1 MKPRI
6 QILAAACSAFLLA
19 GCVTTPD
26 FEMSPEQKSV
36 IPARWN
42 APALHSELS
51 RDTSDWWQTWEE
63 AELSSLIERAMNVN
77 TSVKE
82 AQANLRY
89 AMAALTVSG
98 SNLVPKVNGTGSG
111 GRSHANRTGSNNF
124 SIGVNGSWTID
135 AGGRYADY
143 LASKADL
150 MAADASLG
158 DVQTAIAAQVAAA
171 YVNLRLAQ
179 RQVSVA
185 EQNLKTQKEALD
197 IADWRYR
204 SGLVDSTDVDQAR
217 TSLEQ
222 TRASIPTH
230 KANVVRNRNLLA
242 KLTSQ
247 KPENIGV
254 LPVKEIPV
262 PPNNLGLEIPA
273 DTLRQRPDVRAAEA
287 DVMAAMARHTSARSA
302 LFPSLTINGSLGLA
316 GVTIGMLGEAGTHN
330 SSLLGSI
337 NLPIFNAGA
346 LRAQVE
352 QRDAQVQA
360 ANARYEA
367 ALLTGIQ
374 EIEDALNDIWAVQQ
388 RIKSLQLAVESAKRA
403 ATNARQNYQAG
414 LQDFTVVLTTQRT
427 LLTVEEQLAQTEANL
442 SLSYIDLYNALGGGW
457 KSSMNQKEENHGSK

>member
-6 QILAAACSAFLLA
+6 YLLAAVCSAALLS

-26 FEMSPEQKSV
+26 FEMTPEQKSV
-36 IPARWN
+36 IPSHWSASSLGSQ
-42 APALHSELS
+42 PSE
-51 RDTSDWWQTWEE
+51 RTADWWLTWEE
-63 AELSSLIERAMNVN
+63 EELSDLISRAMKAN

-89 AMAALTVSG
+89 AMAALTVAG
-98 SNLVPKVNGTGSG
+98 SDLVPKINGSGSG
-111 GRSHANRTGSNNF
+111 GRSHSHRTGSNNF
-124 SIGVNGSWTID
+124 SIGVNGNWTID

-150 MAADASLG
+150 LAANASLG
-158 DVQTAIAAQVAAA
+158 DVQIAIAAQVAAA

-230 KANVVRNRNLLA
+230 KSNVVRNRNLLA

-247 KPENIGV
+247 KPEAIGV
-254 LPVKEIPV
+254 LPVKKIPV
-262 PPNNLGLEIPA
+262 PPKNLVLSIPA

-287 DVMAAMARHTSARSA
+287 DVVAAMARHTSARSA
-302 LFPSLTINGSLGLA
+302 LFPSLTITGNIGLA
-316 GVTIGMLGEAGTHN
+316 GVTVGMLGDPGSHN
-330 SSLLGSI
+330 SSILGSI

-352 QRDAQVQA
+352 QRDSQVQA

-374 EIEDALNDIWAVQQ
+374 EIEDSLNDIWAVQQ
-388 RIKSLQLAVESAKRA
+388 RIQSLKIAVESAKRA

-414 LQDFTVVLTTQRT
+414 LQDFTVVLTTQRS
-427 LLTVEEQLAQTEANL
+427 LLTVEEQLAQAEANM
-442 SLSYIDLYNALGGGW
+442 SLSYIDLYHALGGGW
-457 KSSMNQKEENHGSK
+457 ESTLEQKGENDVRK